1 MNQSMERLFN
11 TSGASGQSSPRLRQS
26 SPLVKDSTATTG
38 NNSNGGSG
46 ENKKQ
51 VSNRELISPPPATVS
66 HINISYTINSECMGR
81 ILLSKLIFC
90 TLIVLRLQTQK
101 IISSNFPIFVTW
113 G

>member
-38 NNSNGGSG
+38 NNSNGGC

-66 HINISYTINSECMGR
+66 HINISNTLYLESIHQQKNLPF
-81 ILLSKLIFC
+81 LLPL
-90 TLIVLRLQTQK
+90 VA
-101 IISSNFPIFVTW
+101 NY
-113 G
+113 

>member
-11 TSGASGQSSPRLRQS
+11 TSGTSGQSSPRLRQS
-26 SPLVKDSTATTG
+26 SPLVKDSSNATG

-66 HINISYTINSECMGR
+66 YNNI
-81 ILLSKLIFC
+81 LVIF
-90 TLIVLRLQTQK
+90 Q
-101 IISSNFPIFVTW
+101 
-113 G
+113 

>member
-26 SPLVKDSTATTG
+26 SPLVKDSTSTNATTG

-66 HINISYTINSECMGR
+66 YNNIYYTI
-81 ILLSKLIFC
+81 
-90 TLIVLRLQTQK
+90 Q
-101 IISSNFPIFVTW
+101 
-113 G
+113 